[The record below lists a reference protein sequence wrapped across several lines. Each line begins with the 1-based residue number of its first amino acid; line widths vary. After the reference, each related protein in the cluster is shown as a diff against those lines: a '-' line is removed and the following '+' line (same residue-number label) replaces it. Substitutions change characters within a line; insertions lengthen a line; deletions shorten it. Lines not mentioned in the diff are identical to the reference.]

1 MKYYLF
7 NAKTNEFIMKCT
19 EEEFNHLKKTCS
31 IEIVDEIYDTG
42 CDGYG
47 NEFLYVNVTV
57 IFL

>member
-19 EEEFNHLKKTCS
+19 KEEFENFKKERP
-31 IEIVDEIYDTG
+31 IEIVHKVHDIG
-42 CDGYG
+42 CDKYG
-47 NEFLYVNVTV
+47 NEFLFINVTV